1 MAVSDKKVAFLLT
14 RGVEQ
19 IELTS
24 PRQALDEAGATTTLI
39 SPSEGTIQA
48 MQSDWDHGD
57 TFDVDLPV
65 GQARVEDFDM
75 LVLPGGTL
83 NADSARL
90 DEGIRSLVA
99 EQARAGRTVAAIC
112 HAPWILVDSGVASG
126 KTMTGYRSVLIDLRN
141 AGATVVDESAKVCTA
156 DGWTLITSRN
166 PGDLDDFVAAIDGV

>member
-1 MAVSDKKVAFLLT
+1 MADKKKIIVVSSPFGTERDEIVVPTERLRELGHEVVVAT
-14 RGVEQ
+14 PGGEDVQTMVGDKDRGEIVPCD
-19 IELTS
+19 I
-24 PRQALDEAGATTTLI
+24 ALADA
-39 SPSEGTIQA
+39 EGP
-48 MQSDWDHGD
+48 
-57 TFDVDLPV
+57 FDVV
-65 GQARVEDFDM
+65 
-75 LVLPGGTL
+75 VLPGGTL
-83 NADSARL
+83 NADSARM